1 MYGRVKKMSK
11 TKTIYLC
18 PITNTQCDG
27 CGGDSDCGLHRKP
40 KEVPVRIN
48 TNLSY
53 ELSSSKFNHAHKIQQ
68 FLFTFSK
75 IALYLS
81 AAYCISVTAI
91 CTIYVILRVII
102 WLL

>member
-1 MYGRVKKMSK
+1 MSK

-27 CGGDSDCGLHRKP
+27 CGGDSDCGLTRKT

-53 ELSSSKFNHAHKIQQ
+53 ELSTAKSKPIHKIRQT
-68 FLFTFSK
+68 LLTFSLSV
-75 IALYLS
+75 LY
-81 AAYCISVTAI
+81 AVIFYCIFAI
-91 CTIYVILRVII
+91 LELIVC
-102 WLL
+102 LL